1 MLVLTGNVGKS
12 VVLRSLIETHK
23 DIYAIIYDKHALNT
37 LETLFV
43 SSDNFS
49 VEELCEGIKRDINSE
64 CRCRELVV
72 IYTNLCEADAFVIKN
87 LIKELESDKVCRNGI
102 IMCKEDWSKKYF

>member
-102 IMCKEDWSKKYF
+102 IMCKED